1 MHVPRVEL
9 LNETKELKMDFIAGE
24 TLADLMRHKKYKKS
38 LEDLVDVQ
46 ESVYK
51 YSNLKLNQAHRV
63 LKKTI
68 KESDLQD
75 ELKDIGL
82 TLLNQIE
89 PKNSLC
95 HFDMHLLNVICVDS
109 EYYIVD
115 WVNSKLANPI
125 LDIARTYIVLKQY
138 ASRLANKYLKL
149 MLAKRKYTLDEAN
162 IAIRL
167 MAILR
172 LLENDAVVFQDNL
185 EKIIYAK

>member
-1 MHVPRVEL
+1 
-9 LNETKELKMDFIAGE
+9 
-24 TLADLMRHKKYKKS
+24 
-38 LEDLVDVQ
+38 
-46 ESVYK
+46 
-51 YSNLKLNQAHRV
+51 
-63 LKKTI
+63 
-68 KESDLQD
+68 
-75 ELKDIGL
+75 
-82 TLLNQIE
+82 
-89 PKNSLC
+89 
-95 HFDMHLLNVICVDS
+95 MHLLNVICVDS

>member
-68 KESDLQD
+68 KESD
-75 ELKDIGL
+75 
-82 TLLNQIE
+82 
-89 PKNSLC
+89 
-95 HFDMHLLNVICVDS
+95 H
-109 EYYIVD
+109 
-115 WVNSKLANPI
+115 
-125 LDIARTYIVLKQY
+125 
-138 ASRLANKYLKL
+138 SR
-149 MLAKRKYTLDEAN
+149 
-162 IAIRL
+162 
-167 MAILR
+167 
-172 LLENDAVVFQDNL
+172 
-185 EKIIYAK
+185 

>member
-115 WVNSKLANPI
+115 WVNSELANPI